1 MFSTL
6 RSAYNVQQPD
16 RAFLLGTLGRL
27 WLAGVPIDWTAT
39 HINRRRRIPIP
50 TYPFERQRY
59 WLEEEDRGQ
68 PEARETLLAGYTG
81 RVHVWPNGMQIVH
94 QGLTEAE
101 HFYQDIFEKEIYRH
115 HGVEFRD
122 GACVFDVGANI
133 GSFMLYA
140 HQACRGARIYSF
152 EPAPPLFE
160 KLRLNAELNRVDAR
174 LFNFGIS
181 DREGTAEFTFYPHSS
196 GMSSFYPDER
206 EEKAAL
212 RTLIHNELAQGK
224 EGVADLLPFEDELV
238 EQRFRS
244 ESWTCALRTLSD
256 VIREHGVT
264 RIDLLKVEVE
274 KSEMDV
280 LAGIAEADWGKIEQ
294 AVLEVHDLGDRLREV
309 NSLLRDRGF
318 AVILEQ
324 EEHYRGTDRWNAY
337 ALREHRRPDRAASL
351 QRAEDRARRLR
362 EAMQGRANPEMRK

>member
-1 MFSTL
+1 MTAPVRRHTL
-6 RSAYNVQQPD
+6 PDGLEVAYQSK
-16 RAFLLGTLGRL
+16 AELL
-27 WLAGVPIDWTAT
+27 
-39 HINRRRRIPIP
+39 
-50 TYPFERQRY
+50 Q
-59 WLEEEDRGQ
+59 
-68 PEARETLLAGYTG
+68 
-81 RVHVWPNGMQIVH
+81 
-94 QGLTEAE
+94 
-101 HFYQDIFEKEIYRH
+101 FYDDIFEKRVYTRH
-115 HGVEFRD
+115 GITLRD

-133 GSFMLYA
+133 GMFTVFIA
-140 HQACRGARIYSF
+140 HQFPAARVFAF
-152 EPAPPLFE
+152 EPAPPLFDI
-160 KLRLNAELNRVDAR
+160 LSANAAPCGDRVT
-174 LFNFGIS
+174 LFHCGLS
-181 DREGTAEFTFYPHSS
+181 RAAGSSALTFYPHSS

-224 EGVADLLPFEDELV
+224 EGVADLLRFEDELV

-244 ESWTCALRTLSD
+244 ETWTCALRTLSD

-264 RIDLLKVEVE
+264 RIDLLKVDVE

-280 LAGIAEADWGKIEQ
+280 LAGIADEDWGKIEQ

-309 NSLLRDRGF
+309 NDLFRARGF

-362 EAMQGRANPEMRK
+362 ESMGRSKLK